1 MPLSGGSQVN
11 RQSRATARA
20 SSLPH
25 CYTWQFSPN
34 NHYDFEMP
42 RIRASSKRDQI
53 SRLSKNE
60 TALRAQMRAEKQELR
75 RRIERDPQLKKDFD
89 FLIEKTGLQPHQ
101 LVTGLW
107 LDCNL
112 IRADRQTLLSNTKNE
127 MWPISEDDLR
137 RTVKNIR
144 TIARQIEAADKTDLS
159 PLRTEKIANNFV
171 GLPKILRAY
180 ATELQ
185 RKVDIWTPY
194 WEPKRSRIPG
204 LVALTRQNSVYER
217 IRSSAGRYHQTR
229 LLRLVNVA
237 RDVKGYPKIQQ
248 RAFAAWLNRFE
259 KRRKQ
264 YEHK

>member
-1 MPLSGGSQVN
+1 MDL
-11 RQSRATARA
+11 
-20 SSLPH
+20 
-25 CYTWQFSPN
+25 
-34 NHYDFEMP
+34 
-42 RIRASSKRDQI
+42 
-53 SRLSKNE
+53 SRLRVMGLLPRRLKVEMSGPTKTE
-60 TALRAQMRAEKQELR
+60 TALRAQMRAEKEEVR
-75 RRIERDPQLKKDFD
+75 KRIERDRQLKKDFD

-101 LVTGLW
+101 LVLGLW

-112 IRADRQTLLSNTKNE
+112 LRADRQTLLSNTKNE

-144 TIARQIEAADKTDLS
+144 TIARRIEAADTTNLS

-180 ATELQ
+180 AAELQ
-185 RKVDIWTPY
+185 RKVDIWAPY
-194 WEPKRSRIPG
+194 REGNRSRIPG
-204 LVALTRQNSVYER
+204 LVALTRQNSVFER

-237 RDVKGYPKIQQ
+237 RDVKGYPKIRQ

-259 KRRKQ
+259 KKRKQ
-264 YEHK
+264 YELKVNRA

>member
-1 MPLSGGSQVN
+1 MGDIVVPGRLKVEMN
-11 RQSRATARA
+11 R
-20 SSLPH
+20 P
-25 CYTWQFSPN
+25 
-34 NHYDFEMP
+34 
-42 RIRASSKRDQI
+42 SKT
-53 SRLSKNE
+53 E
-60 TALRAQMRAEKQELR
+60 TALRALMSAEKGELR
-75 RRIERDPQLKKDFD
+75 RRIERDPQLEKDCD

-112 IRADRQTLLSNTKNE
+112 IRADRQTLLSNAKNE
-127 MWPISEDDLR
+127 MWPISEDDVR

-185 RKVDIWTPY
+185 RK
-194 WEPKRSRIPG
+194 RSRIPG
-204 LVALTRQNSVYER
+204 LVAWTRQNSVYER
-217 IRSSAGRYHQTR
+217 IRSSAGRYHQTC